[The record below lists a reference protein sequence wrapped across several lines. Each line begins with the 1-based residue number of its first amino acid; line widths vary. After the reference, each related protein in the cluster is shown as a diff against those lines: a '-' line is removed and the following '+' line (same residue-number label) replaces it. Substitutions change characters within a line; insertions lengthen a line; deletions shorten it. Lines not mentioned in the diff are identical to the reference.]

1 MPTFELVKNP
11 QRNEIWDILKG
22 IGIFAVVV
30 GHSGCP
36 KPLLCFISAF
46 HMPLFFIIS
55 GILLNDLYFENK
67 SFFVKKRI
75 KSLYIPF
82 VKWSIIFIL
91 LHNLFFNL
99 GVINS
104 LYGYAGDVD
113 RLYSVYDI
121 AYSLMVSLISMN
133 TFEHLL
139 GALWFIKALF
149 VGSILFVFLGPK
161 IILKNRL
168 FPGIV
173 SILILF
179 FCVINIIV
187 INHFP
192 LINFCEIRFV
202 GHNEFFATF
211 FISLGFLIKQYI
223 HHLRGL
229 KICVVSGFFLLI
241 ISQLGEVSMA
251 PMMKNV
257 LLLPVSAIGGF
268 VLFFNVSCL
277 LEKRHNWLV
286 NLLKCMGRY
295 SFYILL
301 LHFLCF
307 KVVSYFKVWLYD
319 LDVAMVAEFP
329 VISLHNEYF
338 WILYSLVGVLISL
351 KLGKIIE
358 RIPFL
363 RR

>member
-1 MPTFELVKNP
+1 MSTFELMKAP
-11 QRNEIWDILKG
+11 HRDDLWDILKG

-36 KPLLCFISAF
+36 KPLSCFISAF

-67 SFFVKKRI
+67 SAFVKRRI
-75 KSLYIPF
+75 KSLYLPF
-82 VKWSIIFIL
+82 VKWSVVFIL

-99 GVINS
+99 GIINA
-104 LYGYAGDVD
+104 LYGYAGIVD
-113 RLYSVYDI
+113 RQYSIYDI
-121 AYSLMVSLISMN
+121 AYSLIVALISMN

-139 GALWFIKALF
+139 GAFWFIKALF
-149 VGSILFVFLGPK
+149 VGSLLFVFLGAK
-161 IILKNRL
+161 LILNIRF

-173 SILILF
+173 SILILL
-179 FCVINIIV
+179 FCVVNII
-187 INHFP
+187 IIKYFP

-211 FISLGFLIKQYI
+211 FISLGFFIRQYI
-223 HHLRGL
+223 HCLRGL
-229 KICVVSGFFLLI
+229 KICVISGIFLLI

-268 VLFFNVSCL
+268 VLFFNVSDL
-277 LEKRHNWLV
+277 LEKWHNPLV
-286 NLLKCMGRY
+286 NMLKCMGRY

-307 KVVSYFKVWLYD
+307 KVVSYFKVWLFG

-329 VISLHNEYF
+329 VIGLYNEYF
-338 WILYSLVGVLISL
+338 WILYSIVGVLFSL
-351 KLGKIIE
+351 KLGEVIE

>member
-99 GVINS
+99 GVINA
-104 LYGYAGDVD
+104 LYGYVGDVD
-113 RLYSVYDI
+113 RLYSIYDI
-121 AYSLMVSLISMN
+121 AYSLMVALVSMN

-149 VGSILFVFLGPK
+149 VGSILFVFLGSK

-168 FPGIV
+168 FL

-179 FCVINIIV
+179 FCVVNIIV
-187 INHFP
+187 KNQFP

-223 HHLRGL
+223 HHLRGF
-229 KICVVSGFFLLI
+229 KICVISGIFLLL

-268 VLFFNVSCL
+268 VLFFNVSCF
-277 LEKRHNWLV
+277 LEKMHNWLV
-286 NLLKCMGRY
+286 NLLKSMGRY

-307 KVVSYFKVWLYD
+307 KVVSYFKVWLFG
-319 LDVAMVAEFP
+319 LDEAMIAEFP
-329 VISLHNEYF
+329 VIGLHNERF
-338 WILYSLVGVLISL
+338 WILYSLVGVLFSL
-351 KLGKIIE
+351 GLGMVID

>member
-1 MPTFELVKNP
+1 MLTFESENNS
-11 QRNEIWDILKG
+11 QRDDLWDILKG

-67 SFFVKKRI
+67 GLFVKKRM
-75 KSLYIPF
+75 KSLYVPF

-99 GVINS
+99 GVINA
-104 LYGYAGDVD
+104 LYGYGGDVD
-113 RLYSVYDI
+113 RLYSIYDI
-121 AYSLMVSLISMN
+121 AYSL
-133 TFEHLL
+133 
-139 GALWFIKALF
+139 FIKALF
-149 VGSILFVFLGPK
+149 VGSILFVFLGAK
-161 IILKNRL
+161 LILKNRL

-173 SILILF
+173 SILVFF
-179 FCVINIIV
+179 FCLVNIIV

-192 LINFCEIRFV
+192 LINFCEVRFV

-229 KICVVSGFFLLI
+229 KICVISGIFLLL

-268 VLFFNVSCL
+268 VFFFNVSCF
-277 LEKRHNWLV
+277 LEKMHNWLV
-286 NLLKCMGRY
+286 
-295 SFYILL
+295 
-301 LHFLCF
+301 CF